1 MKNYIRHIFQNNPII
16 LYMEREIVLSSY
28 SVKNKETN
36 KPENFI
42 TNFTRTIALDNNHQY
57 MIGLNR
63 IINMSF
69 TWFYINAGYNNQ
81 LIRFSKDSGSTF
93 TNISFPAGVWNYT
106 EINQHIKDATVI
118 QQANKDDEFPINL
131 EFNETTFRVT
141 IIMKANYQLDLTK
154 SNFHELIGF
163 DNIILKDPVNMG
175 PRVPNLSQDTDILN
189 IHCDLVNSSL
199 VDGEESDIIF
209 SFSTS
214 VLRPSYSFTLEPRRI
229 TFNPLNKNTISSIRI
244 YITDGKRRLINLNNQ
259 DVSFSLILKK
269 IG

>member
-1 MKNYIRHIFQNNPII
+1 
-16 LYMEREIVLSSY
+16 MEREIVLSSY
-28 SVKNKETN
+28 SVKNKDNN
-36 KPENFI
+36 KPENFVTDFVRPI
-42 TNFTRTIALDNNHQY
+42 ILDSNHEY

-69 TWFYINAGYNNQ
+69 TWFNINAGYNNQ
-81 LIRFSKDSGSTF
+81 LIGYSEDTGSTF
-93 TNISFPAGVWNYT
+93 TNISFPSGVWDYRA
-106 EINQHIKDATVI
+106 INRRIREVTVI
-118 QQANKDDEFPINL
+118 KQANKEDEYPINL
-131 EFNETTFRVT
+131 EFNETTFRV
-141 IIMKANYQLDLTK
+141 K
-154 SNFHELIGF
+154 SNFYELIGY
-163 DNIILKDPVNMG
+163 DKEIIKDKVSIG

-244 YITDGKRRLINLNNQ
+244 YITDGKRRVINLNYQ
-259 DVSFSLILKK
+259 DVAFSLILKK
-269 IG
+269 FG